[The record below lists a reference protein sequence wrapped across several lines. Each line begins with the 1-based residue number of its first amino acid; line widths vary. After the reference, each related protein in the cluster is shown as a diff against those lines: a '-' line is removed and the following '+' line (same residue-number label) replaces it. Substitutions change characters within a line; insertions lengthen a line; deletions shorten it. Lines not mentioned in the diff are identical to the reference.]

1 MLMIM
6 VCHMITVFISTT
18 TYKIILS
25 YFLGGLNMGVYV
37 LSYRDWDY
45 STHYILNHN
54 QDFSNEDFLQLCL
67 ECKDAVYPK
76 LLKEAQE
83 WNDEYIKRHPYD
95 KHRKPTVWDEDL
107 LKEIKNYLVDNY
119 GFKEINVMEFDINN
133 VDVKIVNEL

>member
-1 MLMIM
+1 
-6 VCHMITVFISTT
+6 
-18 TYKIILS
+18 
-25 YFLGGLNMGVYV
+25 MGVYV

-45 STHYILNHN
+45 STHYILTHN

-76 LLKEAQE
+76 LLKEAQQ

-95 KHRKPTVWDEDL
+95 KHRKPTVWNEDL

-133 VDVKIVNEL
+133 MDVKMVNEL